1 MTRMTDRRT
10 ILLAA
15 GTTAAAAAVAGSV
28 AAQPPDLRGTLTF
41 EGGAPIPKGRIRIS
55 VEGAAGADS
64 ARAQPE
70 QTSDGK
76 SAAMEF
82 VIPSS
87 ARAATADPTEI
98 VATLERE
105 DGWLL
110 ARGSAAVTPGKPV
123 AITLFT
129 VMY

>member
-15 GTTAAAAAVAGSV
+15 GTTAAAAVAGSV

-55 VEGAAGADS
+55 VEGAAGANS

-87 ARAATADPTEI
+87 ARAATAAPTEI

>member
-1 MTRMTDRRT
+1 MSRMTDRRT

-15 GTTAAAAAVAGSV
+15 GTTAAAAVAGSV
-28 AAQPPDLRGTLTF
+28 AAQSPDLRGTVTF

-70 QTSDGK
+70 QASDGK

-87 ARAATADPTEI
+87 ARAAAPTQI